1 MKHLL
6 RDLTP
11 PVLWRRVKAIR
22 NASSKKEQSSIIR
35 YEGHYQSWEDATRAS
50 TGYDTAVI
58 LQRTRDAL
66 LKVKRNEGLYERDS
80 VVFEKAQHAF
90 PLLAGLLRAAVAS
103 NGRLSVVD
111 FGGSLGS
118 SYFQCRNFLHPVRS
132 LEWLIVDQPAQVAC
146 GREDFESNEL
156 LFYNSVEE
164 CIARH
169 QPNVLLLSSVLQ
181 YLPLPYEFL
190 QQLIHYGFEQV
201 IIDRTPFLVS
211 GQERLTVQHVP
222 SCIYPASYP
231 AWFFDES
238 KVTHCFASGG
248 YGLVADFAASDTLSP
263 EGESA
268 YFKGFIFA
276 KGSQ

>member
-1 MKHLL
+1 MKRTL

-11 PVLWRRVKAIR
+11 PMLWRCVKAIG
-22 NASSKKEQSSIIR
+22 NAPSNNARSASIR
-35 YEGHYQSWEDATRAS
+35 YDGYYQSWEDATRAS
-50 TGYDTAVI
+50 TGYDAAVI
-58 LQRTRDAL
+58 LQRTREAL
-66 LKVKRNEGLYERDS
+66 LKVKRNEAVYERDS
-80 VVFEKAQHAF
+80 VLFERPQHAF
-90 PLLAGLLRAAVAS
+90 PLLAGLLRAAAAS
-103 NGRLSVVD
+103 NGRLCVVD

-118 SYFQCRNFLHPVRS
+118 SYFQCRSFLHPVCC

-156 LFYNSVEE
+156 RFYNSVEE

-190 QQLIHYGFEQV
+190 QQFVQYGFEHV

-238 KVTHCFASGG
+238 KVAHCFASGG

-263 EGESA
+263 EGEDA
-268 YFKGFIFA
+268 YFKGFIFE
-276 KGSQ
+276 KGPQ